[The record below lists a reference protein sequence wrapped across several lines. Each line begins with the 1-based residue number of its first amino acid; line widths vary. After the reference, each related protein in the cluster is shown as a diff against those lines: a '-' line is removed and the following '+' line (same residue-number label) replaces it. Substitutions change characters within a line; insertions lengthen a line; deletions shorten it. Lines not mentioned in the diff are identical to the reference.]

1 MTHDNNRDRPPGVL
15 FLCVHNAGRS
25 QLAAAMMSREAG
37 PGLKIFSGGSEPA
50 EQVHPIVKR
59 ILDEEGFNT
68 SELKPQIFTSEML
81 AAVDVVV
88 SMGCGDT
95 CPYIPGKRYLDW
107 PIEDPK
113 EKSYSEVLQI
123 AEDIRS
129 RVQELARELRPA
141 YGLGR

>member
-1 MTHDNNRDRPPGVL
+1 MSHDDNPDRSPGVL

-25 QLAAAMMSREAG
+25 QLAAAMMSRVAG

-50 EQVHPIVKR
+50 ELLHPVVKR

-68 SELKPQIFTSEML
+68 SELKPQVFTSEML
-81 AAVDVVV
+81 DAVDVVV

-113 EKSYSEVLQI
+113 EKSYAEVLRI
-123 AEDIRS
+123 AEDIRF
-129 RVQELARELRPA
+129 RVEQLARELLPA
-141 YGLGR
+141 